1 MRKSH
6 CAQECSGVL
15 LKSEE
20 WSYCALTFMQ
30 ELLEDPVVCADGYTY
45 SRTAILQWLS
55 GHSTSPMTN
64 MTLSS
69 RELRPNYTLRSA
81 ALEWQAARQA

>member
-1 MRKSH
+1 M
-6 CAQECSGVL
+6 L
-15 LKSEE
+15 LTS
-20 WSYCALTFMQ
+20 MQ

-45 SRTAILQWLS
+45 SRMAILQWLS

-64 MTLSS
+64 LALSS

>member
-1 MRKSH
+1 M
-6 CAQECSGVL
+6 GNG
-15 LKSEE
+15 
-20 WSYCALTFMQ
+20 LTVFLTCVQ

-64 MTLSS
+64 LALSS